1 MEKSTLRDIIFET
14 TNKHLRENNGML
26 FGECVKDPGG
36 VSNTIPAHE
45 SVIDTPMSETAA
57 ADFAIG
63 AALAGRRSIYVVRF
77 QNFMLMGA
85 SPFISFASV
94 VKGIYGKSAPVFI
107 RAVGCDKMDCN
118 HADMMHSMF
127 MHFSGIKV
135 CAPMTPGEWLDA
147 WETFMR
153 EDQPLFC
160 SEHRDAFNET
170 EETEDEVYED
180 AEINLF
186 GISKA
191 RQGLSEAKC
200 ILNEHGIKANIFH
213 IAWLKPFNAAKYIEI
228 LKKTPLGLVTDAGRV
243 ICGAPEHIAYEL
255 MHAVP
260 GSLIYANGI
269 DDLPKSK
276 NPKRYNAV
284 PDAQRIADKALNII
298 KRLKGVYR

>member
-1 MEKSTLRDIIFET
+1 MEKLTLRDVILKT
-14 TNKHLRENNGML
+14 TDKHLRENNGML

-36 VSNTIPAHE
+36 VSNTIPVHE

-77 QNFMLMGA
+77 QNFLLMGA

-107 RAVGCDKMDCN
+107 RAVGCDKLDCN

-135 CAPMTPGEWLDA
+135 CAPMTPCEWLDA

-160 SEHRDAFNET
+160 SEHRDSFNET
-170 EETEDEVYED
+170 EETEDEIYED
-180 AEINLF
+180 ADINLF

-191 RQGLSEAKC
+191 RQSLSEARG
-200 ILNEHGIKANIFH
+200 ILSESGIKANVFH
-213 IAWLKPFNAAKYIEI
+213 IAWLKPFNAEKYVEV
-228 LKKTPLGLVTDAGRV
+228 LKRTPLGLVTDAGRV

-260 GSLIYANGI
+260 GSFVYANGI

-276 NPKRYNAV
+276 NPKHYNAV
-284 PDAQRIADKALNII
+284 PDARRIADKALDIL
-298 KRLKGVYR
+298 KRNRGL

>member
-1 MEKSTLRDIIFET
+1 MDKLTLRDVIRET
-14 TNKHLRENNGML
+14 TNKHLCENNGML
-26 FGECVKDPGG
+26 FGECVRDPGG
-36 VSNTIPAHE
+36 VANTIPVHE

-107 RAVGCDKMDCN
+107 RAIGADKLDCN

-127 MHFSGIKV
+127 MHFAGIKV
-135 CAPMTPGEWLDA
+135 CAPMTPGEWTDA
-147 WETFMR
+147 WNTFMR
-153 EDQPLFC
+153 EEQPFFC
-160 SEHRDAFNET
+160 SEHREAFNVT
-170 EETEDEVYED
+170 EETEDEICEG
-180 AEINLF
+180 AQINLF

-191 RQGLSEAKC
+191 RQSLSEAKR
-200 ILNEHGIKANIFH
+200 ILQERGIKANIFH
-213 IAWLKPFNAAKYIEI
+213 IAWLKPFNAQKYIEV
-228 LKKTPLGLVTDAGRV
+228 LKKTSLGLVTDAGRV

-255 MHAVP
+255 MHVVP
-260 GSLIYANGI
+260 GSLVYANGI

-276 NPKRYNAV
+276 NPKFYNEV
-284 PDAQRIADKALNII
+284 PNAQRIAEKALSILTDRGII
-298 KRLKGVYR
+298 

>member
-1 MEKSTLRDIIFET
+1 MGKTTLRDVILET
-14 TNKHLRENNGML
+14 TNKHLCENNGML

-36 VSNTIPAHE
+36 VSNTIPVHE

-77 QNFMLMGA
+77 QNFLLMGA

-107 RAVGCDKMDCN
+107 RAVGCDKLDCN

-153 EDQPLFC
+153 EDQPFFC
-160 SEHRDAFNET
+160 SEHRDAYNET
-170 EETEDEVYED
+170 EETEDEIYED
-180 AEINLF
+180 AKINIF

-191 RQGLSEAKC
+191 RQSLSEAKD
-200 ILNEHGIKANIFH
+200 ILNGHGIRANIFH
-213 IAWLKPFNAAKYIEI
+213 IAWLKPFNAEKYIDV

-243 ICGAPEHIAYEL
+243 ICGASEHIAYEL

-260 GSLIYANGI
+260 GSFIYANGI

-298 KRLKGVYR
+298 KSRGI